1 MLSCVSLSPD
11 RPRARAHTAFV
22 SGGKKKKLQTQ
33 LDSDALLSKLV
44 REPEEFAEGFSA
56 SLSLITMLIKVFL
69 LIVAEIV
76 FLNAAHFF
84 CASVWLITQLMA
96 YWSALLWTQI

>member
-11 RPRARAHTAFV
+11 RPRACAHTAFV
-22 SGGKKKKLQTQ
+22 SGGEKTQTQ
-33 LDSDALLSKLV
+33 LNSDALLSKLV
-44 REPEEFAEGFSA
+44 REAEEFAEGFSD

>member
-11 RPRARAHTAFV
+11 RPQACTHTAFV
-22 SGGKKKKLQTQ
+22 SGGKNA
-33 LDSDALLSKLV
+33 DAARLGRSLLSKLV
-44 REPEEFAEGFSA
+44 REAEEFAEGFSA
-56 SLSLITMLIKVFL
+56 SLSFITMLIKVFL

-84 CASVWLITQLMA
+84 CASVWLITQLIA